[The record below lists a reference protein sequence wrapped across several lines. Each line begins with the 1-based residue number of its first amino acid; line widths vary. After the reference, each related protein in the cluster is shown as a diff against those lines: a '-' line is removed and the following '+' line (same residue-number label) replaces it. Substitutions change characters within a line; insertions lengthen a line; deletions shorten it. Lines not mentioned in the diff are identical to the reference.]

1 APLAAAETTQTTSA
15 ISASIAL
22 PEGSTLAAAA
32 AAAADASTKAASA
45 SMAPDFTSQ
54 LSSSTIDTHLL
65 SPFPELPADR
75 ESTLISTDD
84 VTSAFTAATAAAIS
98 SAMASAQLS
107 EDALA
112 VGVGQPGHSMLNA
125 FHRETQE
132 QVMEIMNSYQQTN
145 SHRRRSSVEAAAAA
159 SSVLASIANSSKP
172 YTGDAN
178 DGPQHSA
185 AVALLAASGM
195 HGVMLPTI
203 PSESVSLRNTP
214 GPAESFEAQFGT
226 LQNIQVRQP
235 PQQQQQQL
243 GGSVGGDDDDDE
255 ESLSDD
261 SKPIAVTNGMPL
273 TPDAP
278 GSGRPG
284 SLRHLTPDERRARR
298 LQRNRLAAKE
308 CRQKKKAYIGN
319 LETQVAELQ
328 TENARL
334 RKEIEELHAKLTL
347 SAMRSSS
354 SATSPTLGARLA
366 EPASDNAA
374 AAAAASSSPSSSSAA
389 ALATAKRARIA
400 ENN

>member
-1 APLAAAETTQTTSA
+1 MSEAPSLAAAAETTQSAPA
-15 ISASIAL
+15 ISTAL
-22 PEGSTLAAAA
+22 SAATAETSTL
-32 AAAADASTKAASA
+32 SAASA
-45 SMAPDFTSQ
+45 PMAPPDFTSH
-54 LSSSTIDTHLL
+54 LSTSTIDTHLL
-65 SPFPELPADR
+65 SPFPELPTDR
-75 ESTLISTDD
+75 DSTLISADD

-107 EDALA
+107 EDALT
-112 VGVGQPGHSMLNA
+112 VDVGQPSHGMLGA
-125 FHRETQE
+125 LHRETQE
-132 QVMEIMNSYQQTN
+132 HVIEIMNSYQQTN
-145 SHRRRSSVEAAAAA
+145 AHRRRSSVEAAAAA

-172 YTGDAN
+172 FAGDAT

-214 GPAESFEAQFGT
+214 GPTDSFDMQFGT
-226 LQNIQVRQP
+226 LQNIQTR
-235 PQQQQQQL
+235 QQQPEAPAI
-243 GGSVGGDDDDDE
+243 DDDDE

-308 CRQKKKAYIGN
+308 CRQKKKAYISN
-319 LETQVAELQ
+319 LESQVADLQ
-328 TENARL
+328 TENTQL
-334 RKEIEELHAKLTL
+334 RKEIEELNAKLTL
-347 SAMRSSS
+347 SAMRSNNST
-354 SATSPTLGARLA
+354 AASPTLDSSRPPESA
-366 EPASDNAA
+366 ASDTVAA
-374 AAAAASSSPSSSSAA
+374 SSPSSASA

-400 ENN
+400 EGNY